1 MAAKDLDGLAKSGQM
16 DFGEVGILAVQFDIS
31 MMKDGRDDQVIIING
46 KKMWGDVTQS
56 WHQA

>member
-46 KKMWGDVTQS
+46 KKCGGM
-56 WHQA
+56 